1 MEKPESM
8 TPIQQTAKLHQIESF
23 LVIEGIFPAKGG
35 FCYMQPIALKYYL
48 AILPLGIFLENA
60 GIMKGH
66 YVNTSR
72 VDAR

>member
-35 FCYMQPIALKYYL
+35 FCYMQPIALNYL
-48 AILPLGIFLENA
+48 AILSLGIFLENA

-66 YVNTSR
+66 YVSTSR